1 MSNNTVMFCPN
12 CRLEVPRGASA
23 LRVIRCQTC
32 GALLLVSDVYSRVLF
47 SINMMECDDD
57 LRSFKNS
64 PWALIFTW
72 IPLVIFLV
80 PLALATIWVLV
91 QLHISGYYP
100 LKPAHGS
107 FSELMAVFGSIGL
120 AGSLAGGIIVP
131 LRVFLRKQPIR
142 DRVAII
148 SIGLS
153 CLSLLL
159 VGFYLWL
166 VVAHQPR

>member
-1 MSNNTVMFCPN
+1 MSNNTAMFCPS
-12 CRLEVPRGASA
+12 CQRDILLGASTF
-23 LRVIRCQTC
+23 RVIRCRNC
-32 GALLLVSDVYSRVLF
+32 GALLLLSDVYSRVLF
-47 SINMMECDDD
+47 TINMTEFNDD
-57 LRSFKNS
+57 LRSFKKS

-91 QLHISGYYP
+91 QLHISGSYA
-100 LKPAHGS
+100 LKPARGS
-107 FSELMAVFGSIGL
+107 FSELMAGFGSIGL

-142 DRVAII
+142 DGVGII

-166 VVAHQPR
+166 VVMHQPR